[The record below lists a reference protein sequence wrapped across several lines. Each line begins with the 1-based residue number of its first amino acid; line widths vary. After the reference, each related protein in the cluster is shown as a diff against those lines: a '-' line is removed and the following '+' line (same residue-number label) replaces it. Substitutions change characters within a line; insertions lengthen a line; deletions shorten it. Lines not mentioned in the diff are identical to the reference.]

1 MGESEAMGLEY
12 ILTGFVAMLVAIYLM
27 VALLR
32 PDKF

>member
-1 MGESEAMGLEY
+1 MALEY
-12 ILTGFVAMLVAIYLM
+12 ILTGIVALAVGVYLM